1 MPSAFS
7 LRALQAFEAAAR
19 TGSFVAAAHEL
30 SVSPAAISQLIRT
43 LEDQVGRKL
52 FHRINRRTT
61 LTEAGHEILPRLGT
75 AFEELRNISQE
86 LSGSAARAR
95 LVVSAPPSMAMG
107 WLSTR
112 LADFIAQQ
120 GSLDL
125 FLRAEDDPVP
135 FERDLIDLRLS
146 YGRFH
151 YRDHRIEEI
160 VTDAV
165 YPVCTPDFLARYGP
179 LDSPERL
186 QAAPLIHTDW
196 GPAAA
201 TFPSWHSWFDSV
213 GVVADHARQ
222 PGFTTPGLAIPGLTA
237 NASRIAL
244 DLALSGLGVAL
255 GQGIYVAADLAK
267 GRLVIPL
274 HAPLQLSQPY
284 FLTTPRRSIERQVVR
299 DFGAWFNAACRE
311 AVTRSAA
318 ISAAAAS

>member
-1 MPSAFS
+1 MPSALS

-30 SVSPAAISQLIRT
+30 SVSPAAISQLIRA

-75 AFEELRNISQE
+75 AFEELRNISHE
-86 LSGSAARAR
+86 LGGSAARAR

-112 LADFIAQQ
+112 LADFVAHQ
-120 GSLDL
+120 GPLDL

-165 YPVCTPDFLARYGP
+165 YPVCAPDFIARHGA
-179 LDSPERL
+179 LDSPGRL
-186 QAAPLIHTDW
+186 RAVPLIHTDW

-201 TFPSWHSWFDSV
+201 TFPSWSSWFEAA
-213 GVVADHARQ
+213 GVTADQTRQ
-222 PGFTTPGLAIPGLTA
+222 PGLTT
-237 NASRIAL
+237 NASRTAL
-244 DLALSGLGVAL
+244 DFALSGLGVAL
-255 GQGIYVAADLAK
+255 GQGIYVAADLAA
-267 GRLVIPL
+267 GRLVIPV
-274 HAPLQLSQPY
+274 HAPLQLSQSY
-284 FLTTPRRSIERQVVR
+284 FLTIPRRSVERQVVR
-299 DFGAWFNAACRE
+299 DFAAWFEAACRD
-311 AVTRSAA
+311 AVMRSAA
-318 ISAAAAS
+318 LSAALS

>member
-1 MPSAFS
+1 MPSALS

-19 TGSFVAAAHEL
+19 TGSFVAAAQEL

-75 AFEELRNISQE
+75 AFEELRNISHE
-86 LSGSAARAR
+86 LGGSAARAR

-112 LADFIAQQ
+112 LADFVAQQ
-120 GSLDL
+120 GPLDL

-151 YRDHRIEEI
+151 YRDHRIDEI

-179 LDSPERL
+179 LDSPGRL
-186 QAAPLIHTDW
+186 QAMPLIHTDW

-201 TFPSWHSWFDSV
+201 TFPSWHGWFESV

-222 PGFTTPGLAIPGLTA
+222 PGLTT
-237 NASRIAL
+237 NASRTAL
-244 DLALSGLGVAL
+244 DFALSGLGVAL
-255 GQGIYVAADLAK
+255 GQGIYVAGDLTT
-267 GRLVIPL
+267 GRLAVPV

-284 FLTTPRRSIERQVVR
+284 FLTTPRRSTERQVVR
-299 DFGAWFNAACRE
+299 DFSAWFKATCRE
-311 AVTRSAA
+311 AVRC
-318 ISAAAAS
+318 AAAMSASVAP